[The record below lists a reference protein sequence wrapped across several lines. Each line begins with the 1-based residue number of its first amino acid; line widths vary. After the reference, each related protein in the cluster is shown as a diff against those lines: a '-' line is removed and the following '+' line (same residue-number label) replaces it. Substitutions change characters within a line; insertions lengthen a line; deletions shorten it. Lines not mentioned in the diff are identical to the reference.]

1 MKKYFLTAVAL
12 KAFSLNSVTRL
23 AYRKIGNS
31 IGQKRREKQNI
42 DAYVERGD
50 LLVETARQYG
60 LLDRDITAAEL
71 GTGWIHWFGLY
82 FALHSRKNVK
92 LHLFDVGDGRQL
104 NALKSS
110 FSGLAGRWKN
120 NSNTDRQNLQKIV
133 NLLKV
138 DSFEDL
144 VDQPDY
150 SHTARVCG
158 PLHPADRCCPRGIR
172 KNKLTW

>member
-1 MKKYFLTAVAL
+1 M
-12 KAFSLNSVTRL
+12 
-23 AYRKIGNS
+23 
-31 IGQKRREKQNI
+31 
-42 DAYVERGD
+42 
-50 LLVETARQYG
+50 LVETACQYG
-60 LLDRDITAAEL
+60 LLDRDTTAAEL
-71 GTGWIHWFGLY
+71 GTGWIHWFGLVWFGLVWFGLY

-92 LHLFDVGDGRQL
+92 LHLFDVGDDRQL

-120 NSNTDRQNLQKIV
+120 NSDTDQQKLQKIV